1 LEKIILN
8 SCNKISFYQIKS
20 FNNYLSTIK
29 INIMKMQLTSMLLL
43 MGVSSS
49 IFNGCKKEK
58 DHFDTTITETF
69 TSKTA
74 TKDGATYYG
83 TFAATGG
90 LNLKGPDTMDV
101 RLTTDS
107 SFCHTVLTSSR
118 GTITMLLNCSRTNM
132 TGHWRIVN
140 GTGAFAS
147 FYGNGP
153 LTMMFPPNV
162 PAGVLVIETITGEI
176 FEQR

>member
-1 LEKIILN
+1 
-8 SCNKISFYQIKS
+8 
-20 FNNYLSTIK
+20 
-29 INIMKMQLTSMLLL
+29 MKMHLTSMLLL

-49 IFNGCKKEK
+49 IFIGCKKQK

-69 TSKTA
+69 TSKTP
-74 TKDGATYYG
+74 TKNGATYYG
-83 TFAATGG
+83 SFNSTGG
-90 LNLKGPDTMDV
+90 LNITGSDTMDV

-107 SFCHTVLTSSR
+107 SFCHTVLTNSR

-132 TGHWRIVN
+132 TGHWRIV
-140 GTGAFAS
+140 GATGAFSS

-162 PAGVLVIETITGEI
+162 PDGVLVIETITGEI
-176 FEQR
+176 FKE